1 MPRDDS
7 KANQILEVKLVD
19 LSGAA
24 MQNEMGQ
31 QPLQQQKNF
40 LMELFNRDAD
50 LHAYALRA
58 LELERS
64 ALLKKLQQ
72 AFLATD
78 CRNEALCELWV
89 IRGVLDEGYD

>member
-1 MPRDDS
+1 
-7 KANQILEVKLVD
+7 
-19 LSGAA
+19 

-50 LHAYALRA
+50 LYAYARRA

-64 ALLKKLQQ
+64 ALLKTL
-72 AFLATD
+72 
-78 CRNEALCELWV
+78 
-89 IRGVLDEGYD
+89 